1 MGYLSDIVRKFFFN
15 NALLKKNYYTC
26 YGLIF
31 FNDDIDLWLKVK
43 YILGDKEKYNWFQ
56 IF

>member
-15 NALLKKNYYTC
+15 NALLKKNYFTC
-26 YGLIF
+26 YGLI